1 MSCSLMQ
8 IEAQNWKDF
17 SVAISQ
23 TPRDDAMRCSMPSE
37 VKTPNDFLLLWK
49 KTFLKIKQNF
59 RGHQLRIVWW
69 NPLAC
74 KRRWAPQMLNIHKCS
89 KSQLIWDIIKISVR
103 VIPLL
108 FFNFWIF
115 APKKNRDRVQGYEW
129 LSIFGK
135 TSFPAMLKNQSFWP
149 IASAFFCKLTKLL
162 NANPSS
168 PWVLQNLASSCVY
181 FLETRRPCLF
191 DHGLLEHLLVV
202 CCFRW
207 NTAVK
212 DKSIVLEKD
221 TFWHSSF

>member
-1 MSCSLMQ
+1 MRQFSDLMHDVGRNSTCRLPSDLYPFHFDEEWLSLRMSCSLMQ

-89 KSQLIWDIIKISVR
+89 KSQLIWDIIKSLFGGSV
-103 VIPLL
+103 
-108 FFNFWIF
+108 
-115 APKKNRDRVQGYEW
+115 
-129 LSIFGK
+129 
-135 TSFPAMLKNQSFWP
+135 
-149 IASAFFCKLTKLL
+149 
-162 NANPSS
+162 PSS
-168 PWVLQNLASSCVY
+168 
-181 FLETRRPCLF
+181 
-191 DHGLLEHLLVV
+191 HGV
-202 CCFRW
+202 W
-207 NTAVK
+207 
-212 DKSIVLEKD
+212 KSQKKSHSTLRAKRATF
-221 TFWHSSF
+221 TFWVDKRRRVHRAC

>member
-1 MSCSLMQ
+1 MRQFSDLMHDVGRNSTWCRHNHLTLLPSDLYPFHFDEEWLSLRMSCSLMQ

-89 KSQLIWDIIKISVR
+89 KSQLIWDIIKTSVR

-115 APKKNRDRVQGYEW
+115 APKLFRDRVWMVIYFWQDFI
-129 LSIFGK
+129 SCQV
-135 TSFPAMLKNQSFWP
+135 KNQSFSS
-149 IASAFFCKLTKLL
+149 IASL
-162 NANPSS
+162 
-168 PWVLQNLASSCVY
+168 
-181 FLETRRPCLF
+181 
-191 DHGLLEHLLVV
+191 
-202 CCFRW
+202 CCFLFF
-207 NTAVK
+207 A
-212 DKSIVLEKD
+212 S
-221 TFWHSSF
+221 